1 MTAVSEKQRPV
12 VTRLEDL
19 CATTAAVMAAVQD
32 NAIDDNS
39 NVPTEAITI
48 LQLLNT
54 EINSF
59 LKANA

>member
-12 VTRLEDL
+12 IARLEDL

-32 NAIDDNS
+32 NAIDDSS

-59 LKANA
+59 LEANA

>member
-12 VTRLEDL
+12 ITRLEDL

-39 NVPTEAITI
+39 NVPTEAITN

>member
-12 VTRLEDL
+12 ITRLEDL

-39 NVPTEAITI
+39 KVPTEAITI

-54 EINSF
+54 EISAF
-59 LKANA
+59 LEANA

>member
-12 VTRLEDL
+12 ITRLEDL

-39 NVPTEAITI
+39 NVPTEANTI

>member
-12 VTRLEDL
+12 ITRLEDL